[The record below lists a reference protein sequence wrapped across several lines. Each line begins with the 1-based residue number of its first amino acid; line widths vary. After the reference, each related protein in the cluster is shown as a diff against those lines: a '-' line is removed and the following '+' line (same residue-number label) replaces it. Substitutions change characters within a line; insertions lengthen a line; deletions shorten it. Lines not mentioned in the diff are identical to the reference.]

1 MTRRSW
7 STRPDFTSNPSTSRN
22 VNERGG
28 NHMKKAVAAALL
40 LSPPALAQAEPPAQV
55 PAIVRADAAAAASA
69 SVSERA
75 RHATTGAEAM
85 PAGVTRPVAAAA
97 PAAQPPPISL
107 VSPSARLNAK
117 ERHAVSL
124 ARRWVSRAE
133 MPQRGAD
140 GVIRYLRRCRPSC
153 ARRSR
158 SAILRCSRAR
168 SSTAET
174 AGSVAGEG
182 IPQNPIET
190 VSIIVAWLR
199 YKRPVR
205 ACRRFE

>member
-140 GVIRYLRRCRPSC
+140 GVIRYLYGDADRRVRAAPGLRSC
-153 ARRSR
+153 AAAGRDRQR
-158 SAILRCSRAR
+158 PRLPAR
-168 SSTAET
+168 SQGKAFPKT
-174 AGSVAGEG
+174 
-182 IPQNPIET
+182 Q
-190 VSIIVAWLR
+190 LR
-199 YKRPVR
+199 RYQLS
-205 ACRRFE
+205 